1 MTLNNSKIHFVLL
14 AGGNSL
20 RFSSNTNKLLAK
32 FKNKN
37 LLKHNIEFIK
47 ELKFKKI
54 TLITNNLKNT
64 NIDIFSDLEVIK
76 GGKTRSESVKNALN
90 KSQMKENHVKTKNAD
105 IG

>member
-1 MTLNNSKIHFVLL
+1 MTLINSKIHFILL
-14 AGGNSL
+14 AGGDSL

-37 LLKHNIEFIK
+37 LLTHNIDFLK

-54 TLITNNLKNT
+54 TLVINT
-64 NIDIFSDLEVIK
+64 IKKANISNFDDLEIIK

-90 KSQMKENHVKTKNAD
+90 LSLIH
-105 IG
+105 I